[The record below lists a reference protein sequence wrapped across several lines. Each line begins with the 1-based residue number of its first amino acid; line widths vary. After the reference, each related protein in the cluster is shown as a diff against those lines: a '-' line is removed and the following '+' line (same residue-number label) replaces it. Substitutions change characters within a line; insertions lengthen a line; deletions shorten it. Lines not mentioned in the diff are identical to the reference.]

1 MQETWVWALGW
12 EALLE
17 EEMAM
22 HSSIIAWIILWT
34 EEPGRLQ
41 SMGWQSFRN
50 DWVTAR
56 AHTHT
61 HIHTWYVLFFSVN
74 MKSVYVP
81 VWISGRKRS
90 KWFQISGPGNSDWR
104 RVKVTD
110 HLTWASASSSV
121 LPSAVPTQHTPPWEE
136 VPWSWPFHRL
146 GHKSHMPHRHLQ
158 WNSRAGTQW
167 VVD

>member
-61 HIHTWYVLFFSVN
+61 HTHMVCAFFFSQYEICLCTSLDQWEEKEQMIPDLWPRELRLKESESN
-74 MKSVYVP
+74 WSPNLGQCKFKCPSKCCANTAHATLRGGTMIMA
-81 VWISGRKRS
+81 IS
-90 KWFQISGPGNSDWR
+90 QTETQ
-104 RVKVTD
+104 VT
-110 HLTWASASSSV
+110 HAS
-121 LPSAVPTQHTPPWEE
+121 QTPP
-136 VPWSWPFHRL
+136 V
-146 GHKSHMPHRHLQ
+146 K
-158 WNSRAGTQW
+158 
-167 VVD
+167 